1 MLDSNRDGR
10 FKLTARARGVGCWS
24 EEEQGGQCWCTQ
36 DIQKNVGPL
45 TTGFTEQHGDIF
57 SAPCCFFW
65 LQDKYV
71 LLLFAILFTRQCNNT
86 PEFKV
91 MRDRLLCFPL
101 FLREFYTNMTALN
114 TQHRCTVLGYL
125 EAQTAGTDSI
135 ILDFSSFC
143 TLRDPTN
150 YNYNW

>member
-10 FKLTARARGVGCWS
+10 FKLTARDRGVGCWS
-24 EEEQGGQCWCTQ
+24 EEEQGGECWCTQ

-45 TTGFTEQHGDIF
+45 TTGFTEQHGNIF

-71 LLLFAILFTRQCNNT
+71 LLFFAILFTRQRNNT

-91 MRDRLLCFPL
+91 MRDRLLCFLL
-101 FLREFYTNMTALN
+101 FLREVYINMTALN
-114 TQHRCTVLGYL
+114 TKHRCTVQGHLG
-125 EAQTAGTDSI
+125 AQTEGTDSI
-135 ILDFSSFC
+135 LLNFNSFC
-143 TLRDPTN
+143 TLREPTN
-150 YNYNW
+150 HNYNW